1 MFIGIGVGSVVS
13 WCCFCPMWIVVTWRT
28 HNVFSIVMVDLIT
41 GILSLFLE
49 ILLFGCSQGLFNVIR
64 RCKAV
69 LNYSGYFRTQ
79 GEAIVSEIF
88 KGYQAFTK
96 VSHSNMFLVY
106 FSLGLWKPCYSCNA
120 YFYWEY
126 SLSCS
131 TGYFCLC
138 WFLLLCIRSA
148 STVG

>member
-1 MFIGIGVGSVVS
+1 MLFLPNVNGCYLTNAQLAFHCHGRSDYRYLVS
-13 WCCFCPMWIVVTWRT
+13 
-28 HNVFSIVMVDLIT
+28 
-41 GILSLFLE
+41 ILSN
-49 ILLFGCSQGLFNVIR
+49 LLFGCCSQELFNVIR

-106 FSLGLWKPCYSCNA
+106 FSLGL
-120 YFYWEY
+120 
-126 SLSCS
+126 
-131 TGYFCLC
+131 
-138 WFLLLCIRSA
+138 
-148 STVG
+148 